1 MSKRRSRRLRKRLR
15 VEEFQE
21 LGFEI
26 RVQYTAINVQVS
38 DSLLDDFLDCVIEP
52 RRLAFGGSL
61 PGGFIC
67 AASRGSAT
75 EEDRHAVNNWLR
87 SQPEIIA
94 VEIGELVDA
103 WYGFAGESELKMLQ
117 LQP

>member
-1 MSKRRSRRLRKRLR
+1 MSKRCSRRLRKKLR
-15 VEEFQE
+15 IQEFQE

-26 RVQYTAINVQVS
+26 RVQFTAINVQVS
-38 DSLLDDFLDCVIEP
+38 DSLLDDFLDCVVEP

-75 EEDRHAVNNWLR
+75 EEDRHAVNKWLGSR
-87 SQPEIIA
+87 PEIIA
-94 VEIGELVDA
+94 AEIGELVDA
-103 WYGFAGESELKMLQ
+103 WHC
-117 LQP
+117 